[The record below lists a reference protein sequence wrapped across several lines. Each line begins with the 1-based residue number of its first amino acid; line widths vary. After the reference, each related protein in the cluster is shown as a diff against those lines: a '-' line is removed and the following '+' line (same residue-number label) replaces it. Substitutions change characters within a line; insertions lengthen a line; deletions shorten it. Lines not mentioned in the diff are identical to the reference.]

1 MATVEQQQEFASARA
16 ETINPFVDMES
27 MVTDEHPPNM
37 PLFQSN
43 IQEPQQTQQ
52 TQQTS
57 MTPSG
62 LQAKTPNGLPVEN
75 DPNLFNPDL
84 NFAPD
89 DSSLGDFLN
98 SIIMPFTPVAAE
110 QAISEMMSVPQLDT
124 SRDVLDFQ
132 NDFHL
137 DLNDLDLGFIDS
149 FEEQYVPMAMSR
161 HLPLTTAPLDIRSEP
176 PSRDEAAEVNELGH
190 EAFTRSMWVYSP
202 DNYDTS
208 IAEADHLISAK
219 DVPQLER
226 VPGALTPFREGHF
239 SYHCRDK
246 VLALLLTTWEP
257 SLAYRV
263 VASFPKTEFLGGL
276 VNRFLAFHESQPD
289 SWFHAPT
296 FNPERALPALLSA
309 VIAFGAILHPMPVI
323 QKLGYALQEATRLAL
338 VKAFESNN
346 GFTRNLEMWQAY
358 SLFLELGLWSG
369 NKRKCEIA
377 EAQVLPLMTMSRRA
391 GLFRRATQRAALPE
405 PNDEGNELREKWHAW
420 AVAESRKR
428 LPLSSNRLVSHCQ
441 TY

>member
-1 MATVEQQQEFASARA
+1 MATVEQQEFVSARA
-16 ETINPFVDMES
+16 QDTAPLANMES
-27 MVTDEHPPNM
+27 MVTEEHPPHI
-37 PLFQSN
+37 PLFPSY
-43 IQEPQQTQQ
+43 IQEPQQTN
-52 TQQTS
+52 
-57 MTPSG
+57 MTLSRF
-62 LQAKTPNGLPVEN
+62 QAETTNERPVED

-84 NFAPD
+84 NFVPD

-98 SIIMPFTPVAAE
+98 SIIMPLTPVAAE
-110 QAISEMMSVPQLDT
+110 QTISEIMPISQLDN

-132 NDFHL
+132 NDFLL
-137 DLNDLDLGFIDS
+137 DLNDLDLGFVDS
-149 FEEQYVPMAMSR
+149 FEEQYVPMAVPR
-161 HLPLTTAPLDIRSEP
+161 HLPLTTGPLNSRSEP
-176 PSRDEAAEVNELGH
+176 PSRDEAAEVNRLGH
-190 EAFTRSMWVYSP
+190 EAFTRSMWKYHP
-202 DNYDTS
+202 DNNDTS
-208 IAEADHLISAK
+208 TAEADHLISAK

-257 SLAYRV
+257 SLAHTF

-276 VNRFLAFHESQPD
+276 VKRFLAFHESQPD

-296 FNPERALPALLSA
+296 FNPEQALPALLSA

-346 GFTRNLEMWQAY
+346 SFTRNLEMWQAY

-391 GLFRRATQRAALPE
+391 GLFRRATKRAGLPE
-405 PNDEGNELREKWHAW
+405 PNDEGNELRDKWQAW

-428 LPLSSNRLVSHCQ
+428 LPVFSNRLVSPCQ
-441 TY
+441 IY